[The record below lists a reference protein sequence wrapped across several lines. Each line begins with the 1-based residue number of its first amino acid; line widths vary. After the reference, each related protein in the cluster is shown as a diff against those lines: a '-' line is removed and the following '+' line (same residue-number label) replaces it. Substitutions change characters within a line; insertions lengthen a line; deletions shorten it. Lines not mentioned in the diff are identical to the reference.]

1 MLVQAPALIPTLTR
15 TPALTLSKQSR
26 MAEPSPE
33 CVEALFQQAVEL
45 APERRGAFLDER
57 CAGDPDLRAAVEELL
72 QCDAKAQSS
81 PDFLQSPAADAR
93 AVLTAAEPAVP
104 AFIGRYRVVR
114 RLGEGGM
121 GTVYEAE
128 EDY

>member
-57 CAGDPDLRAAVEELL
+57 CAGDPDLRAAVEEFGKRERTRGALPESL
-72 QCDAKAQSS
+72 A
-81 PDFLQSPAADAR
+81 
-93 AVLTAAEPAVP
+93 
-104 AFIGRYRVVR
+104 G
-114 RLGEGGM
+114 
-121 GTVYEAE
+121 
-128 EDY
+128 